1 MRDTPT
7 IRLPD
12 IHECS
17 FNEKTAVPS
26 WGNPFMC
33 DGYFMTCSDCTW
45 TPVHGPVEHQEIL
58 ATLAQGALGC

>member
-1 MRDTPT
+1 MRNTHT

-12 IHECS
+12 HHEC
-17 FNEKTAVPS
+17 P
-26 WGNPFMC
+26 GNFTFPGDSLC
-33 DGYFMTCSDCTW
+33 DGYFVTCAECTW